1 MMASTH
7 PACCKNPESCTLT
20 YREHLVGVGL
30 SSDATPTRRA
40 VNHIKGLPDEP
51 VSVTKAREKR
61 LERDLPAYKRLR
73 QDGLHPRSVKGSA
86 RLEATANSSTMIER
100 GYE

>member
-1 MMASTH
+1 MSH
-7 PACCKNPESCTLT
+7 PACCKSPESCDLT
-20 YREHLVGVGL
+20 YREHLVGVAL
-30 SSDATPTRRA
+30 SSDAIPTRRLVTRNEGA
-40 VNHIKGLPDEP
+40 VDEP
-51 VSVTKAREKR
+51 ISVTKARER
-61 LERDLPAYKRLR
+61 GLERDMPAFKRLR